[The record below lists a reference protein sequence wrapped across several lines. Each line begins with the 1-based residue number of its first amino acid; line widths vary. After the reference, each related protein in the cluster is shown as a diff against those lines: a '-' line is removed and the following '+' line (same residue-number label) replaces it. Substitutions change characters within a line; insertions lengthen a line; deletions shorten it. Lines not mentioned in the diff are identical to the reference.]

1 MSIIQIVSSQQPE
14 TNENSV
20 ESEPRVISRAEARR
34 AHSRGSGGPSVKGSQ
49 EGHVTRSEFGD
60 FEEGSGKRWP
70 LLDWMRSKA
79 GAGPQLRVSVVCFEK
94 AGEIKS
100 DWDAV
105 AKSSARRERLAVHR
119 TVCPSERRE
128 ELLVF
133 TQKWLH
139 LLVCISIRWSSSR
152 GSLCGRHYLKWR
164 RTLLFLGW
172 AL

>member
-34 AHSRGSGGPSVKGSQ
+34 AHSWGSGGPSVKGSQ

-128 ELLVF
+128 EPAGPDRRCLCSLRNGC
-133 TQKWLH
+133 T
-139 LLVCISIRWSSSR
+139 CSSASAS
-152 GSLCGRHYLKWR
+152 GGAHPGAA
-164 RTLLFLGW
+164 FAVGII
-172 AL
+172 

>member
-20 ESEPRVISRAEARR
+20 KSEPRVISRAEARR

-105 AKSSARRERLAVHR
+105 AKSSTRRERLAVHR

-128 ELLVF
+128 EPA
-133 TQKWLH
+133 
-139 LLVCISIRWSSSR
+139 
-152 GSLCGRHYLKWR
+152 GPD
-164 RTLLFLGW
+164 
-172 AL
+172 